1 LRRRDAVKTN
11 MGILD
16 RTLRVAIAAIVVY
29 LVYAGIVTGALALL
43 GAAIAIV
50 FLLTSV
56 LGFCP
61 LYKPFGFSTCGKA
74 R

>member
-1 LRRRDAVKTN
+1 MKTN